1 MSEPKIDKENA
12 QRITRNI
19 LAEAER
25 RRGEQKKEHNLQV
38 KYEGEKRRSE
48 MLGRF
53 IEVIQ
58 GV

>member
-1 MSEPKIDKENA
+1 MMEINNEEKAVTEKSA
-12 QRITRNI
+12 
-19 LAEAER
+19 
-25 RRGEQKKEHNLQV
+25 LQV